1 MKMGPMAAIRGFLRS
16 RRETGKET
24 PAIGPVP
31 DDAERIES
39 MCFKAGNDELDTVKN
54 LMLMALRAAIAQA
67 LDVEMD
73 ELEPEQRLVE
83 DLAMDAEK
91 QAELVELIADTFDG
105 LTLDLDA
112 LETIGQIY
120 EAVVLEEFRDLEAQ
134 AAATGELAA

>member
-1 MKMGPMAAIRGFLRS
+1 
-16 RRETGKET
+16 
-24 PAIGPVP
+24 
-31 DDAERIES
+31 

-83 DLAMDAEK
+83 DLAMDAAGR
-91 QAELVELIADTFDG
+91 AELVELIADTFDG

-134 AAATGELAA
+134 AAAAGEQATAAGELAA

>member
-1 MKMGPMAAIRGFLRS
+1 MAATRGFLRS

-24 PAIGPVP
+24 PAIGPGP

-83 DLAMDAEK
+83 DLAMDADK
-91 QAELVELIADTFDG
+91 RAELVELIADTFDG
-105 LTLDLDA
+105 LTLDLGA

-134 AAATGELAA
+134 AAAAGDLAA

>member
-1 MKMGPMAAIRGFLRS
+1 
-16 RRETGKET
+16 
-24 PAIGPVP
+24 
-31 DDAERIES
+31 

-73 ELEPEQRLVE
+73 ELEPGQRLVE
-83 DLAMDAEK
+83 DLAMDADGR
-91 QAELVELIADTFDG
+91 AGLVELIADTFDG

-120 EAVVLEEFRDLEAQ
+120 EAVVLEEFRDLEAR

>member
-1 MKMGPMAAIRGFLRS
+1 
-16 RRETGKET
+16 
-24 PAIGPVP
+24 
-31 DDAERIES
+31 

-73 ELEPEQRLVE
+73 ELEPEQRLVA
-83 DLAMDAEK
+83 DLAMDADK
-91 QAELVELIADTFDG
+91 RAELVELIADTFDG

-134 AAATGELAA
+134 AAAARELAA

>member
-1 MKMGPMAAIRGFLRS
+1 
-16 RRETGKET
+16 
-24 PAIGPVP
+24 
-31 DDAERIES
+31 

-83 DLAMDAEK
+83 DLAMDADK
-91 QAELVELIADTFDG
+91 RAELVELIADTFDG

-134 AAATGELAA
+134 AAAAGELAA